1 MCYNISLGT
10 LYIKVLYLRADN
22 LRYDFSWVLLT
33 HYVLLAPYGDI
44 AINWT
49 HVDFS
54 LVRFGDILL
63 RQEHITKA
71 LPFLLLDGWQPSTGV
86 EGYWLHSKWLTTKLR
101 GALVKQC
108 ECAWS
113 GTALDQVMVWCRRT
127 PSHYLKQCWIIISAV
142 WSPRGRPVKMFLFY

>member
-101 GALVKQC
+101 GGLS
-108 ECAWS
+108 E
-113 GTALDQVMVWCRRT
+113 
-127 PSHYLKQCWIIISAV
+127 AV
-142 WSPRGRPVKMFLFY
+142 WVCVIWDSVGSGDGLMPEDTKPLPETMLNYHHCGLISQGPTS